1 MLRLIKSKFKGTIT
15 RVEAKNASTY
25 LCLINLNPR
34 LNHKKYRNFRISTVS
49 SCYIFIDDGTL

>member
-25 LCLINLNPR
+25 LCLINLNPW
-34 LNHKKYRNFRISTVS
+34 LNHTKRLKFWISTVS